1 MKRRLPALVAAM
13 LMTGTQPYLLGT
25 AISTATVLIIRQPLS
40 AQSANDEYAQYY
52 LSRSVARRGSGD
64 YQGAISDLSIAIES
78 GGNAIRSQAYMNRG
92 DLKHELGDSHGAISD
107 YTQAM
112 NLGNSGGVVHRRRGV
127 AKAAIGEYR
136 LAIADYNIAVAIL
149 SPPRQ
154 SSPELVI
161 EVHILRGNAWRA
173 IGANQEACEDYKKA
187 VSYGDQPTSKWL
199 MSDDASWCRN
209 MS

>member
-1 MKRRLPALVAAM
+1 M
-13 LMTGTQPYLLGT
+13 
-25 AISTATVLIIRQPLS
+25 ATVLTIHKPLFS
-40 AQSANDEYAQYY
+40 QSANDEHAQYY
-52 LSRSVARRGSGD
+52 LSRAVIRRDSGD
-64 YQGAISDLSIAIES
+64 YQGAITDLGIAIQS
-78 GGNAIRSQAYMNRG
+78 GGSAIRSVAYMNRG
-92 DLKHELGDSHGAISD
+92 DLKHQLGDSRGAISD

-154 SSPELVI
+154 SSPTLVI

-173 IGANQEACEDYKKA
+173 IGANREACDDYKMA
-187 VSYGDQPTSKWL
+187 VYYGDEPTSKWL
-199 MSDDASWCRN
+199 KSDDGAWCRN